1 MSSPQGVTIRPLRSE
16 DFHDLSRGLAH
27 MYDELAAGESVWITL
42 RHVPPSEADYRKWF
56 DRLLDGMRTGE
67 SITNVAQVDSRA
79 VGHCTIERAR
89 PGPTTEQS
97 HVGELGIL
105 VQKGHRGTGIGARL
119 LERSLDEARQKF
131 DIVYLTVW
139 SKNVEAQRLYRRF
152 GFTLCGHF
160 PHTLKRNGQ
169 YFDEDRMFL
178 ALTDP
183 PGRAGAKR

>member
-1 MSSPQGVTIRPLRSE
+1 
-16 DFHDLSRGLAH
+16 
-27 MYDELAAGESVWITL
+27 
-42 RHVPPSEADYRKWF
+42 
-56 DRLLDGMRTGE
+56 
-67 SITNVAQVDSRA
+67 
-79 VGHCTIERAR
+79 
-89 PGPTTEQS
+89 
-97 HVGELGIL
+97 
-105 VQKGHRGTGIGARL
+105 
-119 LERSLDEARQKF
+119 
-131 DIVYLTVW
+131 VYLTVW